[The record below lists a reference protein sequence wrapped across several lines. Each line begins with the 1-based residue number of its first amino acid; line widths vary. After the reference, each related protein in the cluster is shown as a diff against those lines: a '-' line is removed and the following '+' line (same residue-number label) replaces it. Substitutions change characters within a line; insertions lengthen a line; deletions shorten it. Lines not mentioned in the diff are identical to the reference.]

1 MQYWWAV
8 VVSVCVV
15 STALAVEES
24 SSTSLADS
32 TVDAEPPLISVDDP
46 PRYVFPQR
54 REVDGYSLVLHAPQI
69 RSWPEFKSLEA
80 LLAIELTPPDGG
92 SPSLGTLS
100 VTGATEIDM
109 ARRIVT
115 LRQQQIGEVIFSGEA
130 ADEYEEVVTH
140 LATRSELDIPL
151 DLFLAQLADDVLSDP
166 PPPGFNTDPPVIHV
180 ASTPT
185 LLLLINGTPVL
196 SDVADTG
203 VKAVVNA
210 NWPVFQE
217 AQGGAFYLLNRDLW
231 LTAPRLDGA
240 WKPASSLPRGM
251 SAFPEGE
258 EYEAIRAAVPLS
270 KSSTPVPTVIVTDR
284 PEELIVSNGEP
295 TLEAVPGAGDLE
307 YVSNTES
314 PLFRLEGTWYFLVAG
329 RWFTTSN
336 LDDGLWRYQAEL
348 PEVFGLIPEDHAMAS
363 VLASVPGTVQSRM
376 AALEALLP
384 TTKQVARDAEAPVE
398 VTYAGEPRFEPIPDT
413 EVSRAANSGYD
424 VIQYGNVYYLCYSG
438 IWYEANAPIGPW
450 VVAAAVPD
458 EIYAIPPSSPSYH
471 VTQVT
476 VAESSP
482 TTVIYTYPPAYS
494 SSVYVVYGVP
504 YYGTGWYY
512 PPYIYGPYYYP
523 YWGSYGHGSW
533 YNPVTG
539 GYGSRSVWYGPY
551 GGYSYTQ
558 GYNPRTGRYGYM
570 ETAWDGDEWGSHS
583 ETYNPR
589 TGISTETSRYYDE
602 DRNKSEMDRRIE
614 RGDKA
619 MEVSR
624 DVNWDE
630 GTSQTKRETSSG
642 ASSNIKRQYEDGTVS
657 SSGTI
662 ETADGR
668 TFDVEGERTRQGGSG
683 TITGEQGSAEL
694 NTQRNSGRSVT
705 SIEGSEGGKGVSVSG
720 RGPGR
725 TTIAESGSGDLYAG
739 HNGNVFKKT
748 DDGWQKHENG
758 GWNPVDAPERSDS
771 RSINLSDYQKQRE
784 NRPTQTGTRAG
795 GSYEQRQQ
803 MGAQRQQRDPYRSSR
818 DLSQLNRDHSARQ
831 RGNRQFQQRQR
842 RAGGMQ
848 RGGVQRRGGGMRR
861 RR

>member
-1 MQYWWAV
+1 MQYWWAAV
-8 VVSVCVV
+8 VAVCFVSAEL
-15 STALAVEES
+15 SAEQSSATALAD
-24 SSTSLADS
+24 TKAA
-32 TVDAEPPLISVDDP
+32 AEPPLVSIDEP

-54 REVDGYSLVLHAPQI
+54 READGYSMVFHAPQI
-69 RSWPEFKSLEA
+69 RSWPEFQSLEA
-80 LLAIELTPPDGG
+80 LIAIELTPPDGG
-92 SPSLGTLS
+92 PPSLGTVS

-109 ARRIVT
+109 PRRIVT
-115 LRQQQIGEVIFSGEA
+115 LRQQQIGEVIFSGET
-130 ADEYEEVVTH
+130 ADEYEEVVKH
-140 LATRSELDIPL
+140 IATRNELDIPL

-185 LLLLINGTPVL
+185 LLLLVNGTPVL
-196 SDVADTG
+196 SDIADTG
-203 VKAVVNA
+203 LKTVVNA

-217 AQGGAFYLLNRDLW
+217 TGGAFYLLNRDLW
-231 LTAPRLDGA
+231 LTAPQLDGA
-240 WKPASSLPRGM
+240 WTKARSLPRDM
-251 SAFPEGE
+251 SALPEGDQ
-258 EYEAIRAAVPLS
+258 YAAIRAAVPLKQS
-270 KSSTPVPTVIVTDR
+270 QTATPTVIVTDR
-284 PEELIVSNGEP
+284 PEELIVLDGKPN
-295 TLEAVPGAGDLE
+295 LEIVPGTDDLE

-314 PLFRLEGTWYFLVAG
+314 PLFQLDGAWYFLVSG
-329 RWFTTSN
+329 RWFTTDN
-336 LDDGLWRYQAEL
+336 LEDGPWRYRAEL
-348 PEVFGLIPEDHAMAS
+348 PEAFALIPEDHAMAS
-363 VLASVPGTVQSRM
+363 VLASVPDTVQSRM
-376 AALEALLP
+376 AALEALVP

-413 EVSRAANSGYD
+413 EVSRAVNSGYD
-424 VIQYGNVYYLCYSG
+424 VIQYGDVYYLCYSG
-438 IWYEANAPIGPW
+438 IWYEAAAPIGPW

-458 EIYAIPPSSPSYH
+458 EIYAIPPSSPAYN

-476 VAESSP
+476 VAESTP
-482 TTVIYTYPPAYS
+482 TTVIYSYPPAYS

-551 GGYSYTQ
+551 GGYSYAQ

-589 TGISTETSRYYDE
+589 TGVGTETSRYYDE

-642 ASSNIKRQYEDGTVS
+642 ASSNIKRQYDDGTVS

-668 TFDVEGERTRQGGSG
+668 NFDVEGERSRQGGSG

-694 NTQRNSGRSVT
+694 NTQRSNGRSVT
-705 SIEGSEGGKGVSVSG
+705 SIEGSQGGQGVSVSG

-725 TTIAESGSGDLYAG
+725 TTVAESGSGDLYAG
-739 HNGNVFKKT
+739 HNGNVYKKT
-748 DDGWQKHENG
+748 DDGWQQHDNG
-758 GWNPVDAPERSDS
+758 SWNQVDASERAQS
-771 RSINLSDYQKQRE
+771 RSIDLSDYQKQRQE
-784 NRPTQTGTRAG
+784 AGTQTGARAG

-803 MGAQRQQRDPYRSSR
+803 MAAQRQQRDPYGRSR

-842 RAGGMQ
+842 SARGMQ
-848 RGGVQRRGGGMRR
+848 RGGQRRGGGRR